1 MEGVR
6 KSYGWKVTR
15 IRDRDVVVNC
25 RIESRIARGNARSVP
40 PPVQGLVFE
49 VDLVFRDFSEWKSG
63 ETATSRGELPLKRS
77 WERKSE
83 IGRIPTSQ
91 SGKWKS

>member
-15 IRDRDVVVNC
+15 IKDRDVVVNC

-40 PPVQGLVFE
+40 SPVQGLVFE
-49 VDLVFRDFSEWKSG
+49 VDLVFRDFREWKSG
-63 ETATSRGELPLKRS
+63 ETATSRGMTFKEV
-77 WERKSE
+77 W
-83 IGRIPTSQ
+83 
-91 SGKWKS
+91 GKEYATEAAYGLIQYGF